1 MSNNQVV
8 PTIPSG
14 HVLVFRR
21 STNTNSFG
29 LRGYWT
35 YDPESGIAASCAIS
49 DHAQVDVY
57 LGAVIS
63 IDSPYIKGAELKQNE
78 GRVKAEDRAKF
89 LAKCWD
95 NVRDQTSQEYVNQLA
110 KAQDDPAFA
119 RSLRNWRKNAAH
131 ASLYGMGAQRLKEV
145 LGAQHN
151 NTH

>member
-1 MSNNQVV
+1 MSHNQVV

-49 DHAQVDVY
+49 DHAQFDVY

-63 IDSPYIKGAELKQNE
+63 VDSHHIKSAELKHNE
-78 GRVKAEDRAKF
+78 GRVKAGDRVAF
-89 LAKCWD
+89 LAACWD
-95 NVRDQTSQEYVNQLA
+95 NIRDQTSQEYIDALV
-110 KAQDDPAFA
+110 KAQNDPEFA
-119 RSLRNWRKNAAH
+119 RTWRTQRKNAAH
-131 ASLYGMGAQRLKEV
+131 ASLYNMGARRLKNV
-145 LGAQHN
+145 LGAMA
-151 NTH
+151 

>member
-1 MSNNQVV
+1 
-8 PTIPSG
+8 
-14 HVLVFRR
+14 VFRR
-21 STNTNSFG
+21 SNNTNSFG

-49 DHAQVDVY
+49 DYAQVDVY

-63 IDSPYIKGAELKQNE
+63 IDSHHIKSAELKHNE
-78 GRVKAEDRAKF
+78 GRVKAGDRVAF

>member
-1 MSNNQVV
+1 MSDKQT

-21 STNTNSFG
+21 STNTNAFG

-63 IDSPYIKGAELKQNE
+63 IDSPHIKGAELKHNE
-78 GRVKAEDRAKF
+78 GRVKAEGRARAKF
-89 LAKCWD
+89 EQGDIVAGVK
-95 NVRDQTSQEYVNQLA
+95 VRE
-110 KAQDDPAFA
+110 
-119 RSLRNWRKNAAH
+119 
-131 ASLYGMGAQRLKEV
+131 
-145 LGAQHN
+145 
-151 NTH
+151 